1 MRYRTLTAALTA
13 AALIYSPTPG
23 FAQTAPLPAASQEQG
38 LQLAD
43 DDDGHRRKRRRL
55 LLWLILGGV
64 AAAIAAYLLLHDGND
79 DELPS
84 SP

>member
-13 AALIYSPTPG
+13 AALIYSPAPS
-23 FAQTAPLPAASQEQG
+23 FAQTAPLPAVSQEEG
-38 LQLAD
+38 LELAH
-43 DDDGHRRKRRRL
+43 GGEHRNRRRL

-64 AAAIAAYLLLHDGND
+64 AAAIAAYLLLRDG
-79 DELPS
+79 DEEPI